1 MAPPRIS
8 VKAESFT
15 ESVIREM
22 NRLAVAAGAVSL
34 AQGFPDFACPPE
46 LKEAAA
52 AAVAGD
58 INQYAITW
66 GSKPLRDA
74 IATSTPRHFPG
85 WGAID
90 PETQVTVTCG
100 ATEAMVAAMLGLLD
114 PGDEVIIF
122 EPYYENYGPDA
133 ILTGA
138 VPRYVTLHE
147 PDWSIDPDEL
157 REAFGPRTRGIVVNS
172 PHNPTGKVFRRDELE
187 LIASLCV
194 EFDAIAFTDD
204 IYEHIVF
211 DGEHIPLATLPGMAD
226 RTVSIHSMSKSY
238 SVTGW
243 RIGWTIAAPD
253 LSVGI
258 RRVHDFL
265 TVGAAAPLQAAA
277 VAALDFPDA
286 YYDDLVAG
294 YRDRRDV
301 LVPALRDAGFRVHE
315 PAGAYYVM
323 TDIADLAEPDED
335 DVAFAMRLIREPG
348 VAAVPGSSFFSRRE
362 LGRSKVRFAF
372 PKRIETLEAAADRL
386 ARLAVRACRR
396 PSAPRGHAP
405 RHVLDQPARVSGV
418 EAHERIGLDR
428 LLDDLAADAGVQ
440 DRVDRARTV
449 GLERDRQRV
458 GPA

>member
-1 MAPPRIS
+1 VLRIS
-8 VKAESFT
+8 RKAESFT
-15 ESVIREM
+15 ESVIREI
-22 NRLAVAAGAVSL
+22 NRVAVAHGAVSL

-46 LKEAAA
+46 LKRAVSEAVDA
-52 AAVAGD
+52 D

-74 IATSTPRHFPG
+74 IVESTARHFPG
-85 WGAID
+85 FGAIN

-100 ATEAMVAAMLGLLD
+100 ATEAMIAAMLGLLD

-133 ILTGA
+133 ILSDA

-172 PHNPTGKVFRRDELE
+172 PHNPTGKVFSREELE
-187 LIASLCV
+187 LIAALCV
-194 EFDAIAFTDD
+194 EHDVIAFTDD
-204 IYEHIVF
+204 IYEHLVF
-211 DGEHIPLATLPGMAD
+211 EGEHIPLATLPGMAE
-226 RTVSIHSMSKSY
+226 RTVSIHSMSKTY

-243 RIGWTIAAPD
+243 RIGWTITSPE

-277 VAALDFPDA
+277 VTALCFPDS
-286 YYDDLVAG
+286 YYDELLAG
-294 YRDRRDV
+294 YRERRDI
-301 LVPALRDAGFRVHE
+301 LVPALQAAGFQVSR

-323 TDIADLAEPDED
+323 TDIADLARAGED
-335 DVAFAMRLIREPG
+335 DVAFALRLIADPG

-362 LGRSKVRFAF
+362 LGRTKLRFAF
-372 PKRIETLEAAADRL
+372 PKRHETLAAATERL
-386 ARLAVRACRR
+386 ASLAVRA
-396 PSAPRGHAP
+396 
-405 RHVLDQPARVSGV
+405 
-418 EAHERIGLDR
+418 
-428 LLDDLAADAGVQ
+428 
-440 DRVDRARTV
+440 
-449 GLERDRQRV
+449 
-458 GPA
+458 